1 MSVAMR
7 MHGLV
12 LKEVKQ
18 IVRDPSAILIAF
30 LMPVVLLIVNGFGIN
45 FDANHMKV
53 AVVIAA
59 PEETVRGML
68 QALAASPYLDP
79 IRLPDARSAEAE
91 VVRGNVRGMLVVRE
105 DFSQRLAR
113 SAHWPATAELAV
125 NATDPN
131 TARILE
137 GYVSGALSTWLA
149 GEAMERRL
157 IANGDIDAAI
167 SLLVQSGATLR
178 RCDRARD
185 HRHGDDH
192 DRHASDRADCRARV
206 GARHDGE
213 HAGLSGRHGGADLR
227 QAGLLLHPGNGQHG
241 DGRADG
247 DRIVRL
253 ALPRRGYRF
262 AGGLLALFLMFALG
276 LGLFISTLARNQ
288 FVAAQLAFL
297 ATMLPAMMLSGMLF
311 DIASMPQWLRIVTY
325 AVPARYL
332 VSILQ
337 TLFLAGDVWA
347 VVLPNLLGLGGGRDA
362 RRRRHAAGHPAA
374 ARLRCCDASSHCW
387 SRNWPGCGR
396 TVRPGSSS

>member
-137 GYVSGALSTWLA
+137 GYISGALSTWLA

-157 IANGDIDAAI
+157 IANGDITLQYRYWFNAELRSADAIVPGIIAMVMTMTGTLLTALIVAREWERGTMESMLASPAGMAELIFAKLGCYFILGMASMVMAVLMAI
-167 SLLVQSGATLR
+167 GLFGLPFRGGVIALLV
-178 RCDRARD
+178 
-185 HRHGDDH
+185 
-192 DRHASDRADCRARV
+192 AS
-206 GARHDGE
+206 
-213 HAGLSGRHGGADLR
+213 S
-227 QAGLLLHPGNGQHG
+227 
-241 DGRADG
+241 
-247 DRIVRL
+247 
-253 ALPRRGYRF
+253 
-262 AGGLLALFLMFALG
+262 LFLMFALG

-311 DIASMPQWLRIVTY
+311 DIASMPQWLRIVRY

-347 VVLPNLLGLGGGRDA
+347 VILPNLIGLGVAATLAVGA
-362 RRRRHAAGHPAA
+362 TLLVTRRR
-374 ARLRCCDASSHCW
+374 LD
-387 SRNWPGCGR
+387 
-396 TVRPGSSS
+396 